1 MLQVGIS
8 ELHHALPAPQRRA
21 LSEVPEIATRLQQR
35 IGEVRERIALLE
47 GPGGARSAEAGA
59 LRERLVTI
67 RDEAIS
73 ALERVRRELMRLGSQ
88 IATTGPLS
96 EQLRALRTV
105 DQQLLTALQSL
116 P

>member
-1 MLQVGIS
+1 
-8 ELHHALPAPQRRA
+8 
-21 LSEVPEIATRLQQR
+21 
-35 IGEVRERIALLE
+35 
-47 GPGGARSAEAGA
+47 
-59 LRERLVTI
+59 
-67 RDEAIS
+67 
-73 ALERVRRELMRLGSQ
+73 MRLGSQ

>member
-1 MLQVGIS
+1 
-8 ELHHALPAPQRRA
+8 A
-21 LSEVPEIATRLQQR
+21 LSEVPEIANRLQQR